1 MLYELLTRYA
11 EDFQFF
17 NLFNYI
23 TFRVGGALMTSMII
37 AFILG
42 PRMIDLLRSKQGKGQ
57 PIRED
62 GPEGHIIKKAGTPTM
77 GGLLILLSV
86 MISTLLWADL
96 SNPFLW
102 TVMLVTAS
110 YGLIGFYDDYL
121 KVSRQNPKGFSGKIK
136 IILEFG
142 IAAAACYVLTMVF
155 PQTPD
160 GFETGLAI
168 PLLKNFTINLGLFF
182 IPFGCLVIVG
192 ASNAVNLTDG
202 LDGLAIVPVMI
213 ACMSLAFIAYLV
225 GNAVFSEYLGV
236 PYVPGSAEI
245 TIFLGAII
253 GASLG
258 FLWYNAPPAMVFMGD
273 TGSLALGGALGTTA
287 VAIKH
292 EIVLAI
298 IGGLFVLEAVSVI
311 VQVAS
316 FKLTGKR
323 VFRMAPIHHHFEKKG
338 WAEPTIVIRFWI
350 IAIILALIGLST
362 LKLR

>member
-1 MLYELLTRYA
+1 MLYEWLTNYSD
-11 EDFQFF
+11 EFQLF

-23 TFRVGGALMTSMII
+23 TFRTGGALMTSLVV

-42 PRMIDLLRSKQGKGQ
+42 PRMIDFLRSKQGKGQ

-62 GPEGHIIKKAGTPTM
+62 GPESHIIQKAGTPTM

-86 MISTLLWADL
+86 VISTLLWGDL
-96 SNPFLW
+96 KSPFLW
-102 TVMLVTAS
+102 TVFLVTIS
-110 YGLIGFYDDYL
+110 YGMIGFYDDYL

-136 IILEFG
+136 LALEFT
-142 IAAAACYVLTMVF
+142 IAAVAVYFLTTVF

-160 GFETGLAI
+160 GFETGLAV
-168 PLLKNFTINLGLFF
+168 PLLKDFTLNLGIFF

-192 ASNAVNLTDG
+192 SSNAVNLTDG

-213 ACMSLAFIAYLV
+213 AAMSLAFIAYIV
-225 GNAVFSEYLGV
+225 GNAVLSDYLGV
-236 PYVPGSAEI
+236 PSVAGAGEI
-245 TIFLGAII
+245 CIFLGAII

-273 TGSLALGGALGTTA
+273 TGSLSLGGALGVTA
-287 VAIKH
+287 VATKH

-323 VFRMAPIHHHFEKKG
+323 VFRMAPIHHHYEKKG
-338 WAEPTIVIRFWI
+338 WAESTIVIRFWI
-350 IAIILALIGLST
+350 IAIVLALIGLST

>member
-1 MLYELLTRYA
+1 MLYELLTRYTD
-11 EDFQFF
+11 EYQIF
-17 NLFNYI
+17 NLLNYI
-23 TFRVGGALMTSMII
+23 TFRVGTALMTSLLI

-42 PRMIDLLRSKQGKGQ
+42 PRMINMLRARQGKGQ

-86 MISTLLWADL
+86 MLSTLLWADL

-102 TVMLVTAS
+102 TVMLVTAG

-136 IILEFG
+136 LVLEFG
-142 IAAAACYVLTMVF
+142 IAAAACFVLTTVF

-168 PLLKNFTINLGLFF
+168 PLLKNFTINLGIFF

-213 ACMSLAFIAYLV
+213 AAASFAFIAYVV
-225 GNAVFSEYLGV
+225 GNSIFSNYLGV

-245 TIFLGAII
+245 CIFLGAII

-273 TGSLALGGALGTTA
+273 TGSLALGGALGVTA

-323 VFRMAPIHHHFEKKG
+323 VFRMAPIHHHYEKKG

-350 IAIILALIGLST
+350 IAIVLALIGLST

>member
-1 MLYELLTRYA
+1 MLYEWLA
-11 EDFQFF
+11 PMGDEFQLF

-23 TFRVGGALMTSMII
+23 TFRVGGALMTSLIIFFLFGEKMIN
-37 AFILG
+37 A
-42 PRMIDLLRSKQGKGQ
+42 LRARQGKGQ

-77 GGLLILLSV
+77 GGLMILLAV
-86 MISTLLWADL
+86 VISTLLWADL

-102 TVMLVTAS
+102 VVVFVTVGFGV
-110 YGLIGFYDDYL
+110 IGFYDDYL
-121 KVSRQNPKGFSGKIK
+121 KVSRQSHKGFSGKIRL
-136 IILEFG
+136 ILEFG
-142 IAAAACYVLTMVF
+142 IAAIAVWVLTTAF
-155 PQTPD
+155 PQGD
-160 GFETGLAI
+160 DFATGLAI
-168 PLLKNFTINLGLFF
+168 PLLKNFTINLGIFF
-182 IPFGCLVIVG
+182 IPFGCLVVVG
-192 ASNAVNLTDG
+192 TANAVNLTDG

-225 GNAVFSEYLGV
+225 GNFIFSNYLGV
-236 PYVPGSAEI
+236 PHIPGSAEI

-273 TGSLALGGALGTTA
+273 TGSLALGGALGVTA
-287 VAIKH
+287 VAVKH

-338 WAEPTIVIRFWI
+338 WEEPTIVIRFWI

>member
-1 MLYELLTRYA
+1 MLFELLSRYA
-11 EDFQFF
+11 EDFQLF

-23 TFRVGGALMTSMII
+23 TFRTGGALLTSMII

-42 PRMIDLLRSKQGKGQ
+42 PRMIDILRSKQGKGQ

-62 GPEGHIIKKAGTPTM
+62 GPQSHIIEKAGTPTM
-77 GGLLILLSV
+77 GGLLILLCV
-86 MISTLLWADL
+86 MTSTLLWADL
-96 SNPFLW
+96 KNPFLW
-102 TVMLVTAS
+102 TVMLVTLG
-110 YGLIGFYDDYL
+110 YGLIGFYDDFL
-121 KVSRQNPKGFSGKIK
+121 KVSRQSHKGFSGKIRLL
-136 IILEFG
+136 LEFL
-142 IAAAACYVLTMVF
+142 IAGVAVFYLTTIF

-160 GFETGLAI
+160 GFQTGLAI
-168 PLLKNFTINLGLFF
+168 PLLKNFTINLGIFF
-182 IPFGCLVIVG
+182 IPVGAFVIVG

-213 ACMSLAFIAYLV
+213 AAMSLAFIAYIV
-225 GNAVFSEYLGV
+225 GNSVFSNYLGV
-236 PYVPGSAEI
+236 PYVPGSGEI
-245 TIFLGAII
+245 TVFLGAII

>member
-1 MLYELLTRYA
+1 MLYEWLTQYSD
-11 EDFQFF
+11 EFQLF
-17 NLFNYI
+17 NLLNYI
-23 TFRVGGALMTSMII
+23 SFRVGAALMTSMII
-37 AFILG
+37 AFVLG
-42 PRMIDLLRSKQGKGQ
+42 PKLITLLRARQGKGQ

-77 GGLLILLSV
+77 GGILILLSV
-86 MISTLLWADL
+86 IVSVFLWGDL
-96 SNPFLW
+96 RSPFLW
-102 TVMLVTAS
+102 TVILVTVG

-136 IILEFG
+136 LILEFA
-142 IAAAACYVLTMVF
+142 IAAVAVYILTTAF

-168 PLLKNFTINLGLFF
+168 PLLKNYTINLGVFF
-182 IPFGCLVIVG
+182 IPFGCFVIVG
-192 ASNAVNLTDG
+192 SSNAVNLTDG

-213 ACMSLAFIAYLV
+213 ACMSLALIAYLV
-225 GNAVFSEYLGV
+225 GNAVFSDYLGV
-236 PYVPGSAEI
+236 PYIPGSAEV

-273 TGSLALGGALGTTA
+273 TGSLALGGALGVTA

-350 IAIILALIGLST
+350 IAIILALVGLST

>member
-1 MLYELLTRYA
+1 MLYELLAKYSD
-11 EDFQFF
+11 EFQLF
-17 NLFNYI
+17 NLLNYI
-23 TFRVGGALMTSMII
+23 TFRVGAALMTSMII
-37 AFILG
+37 AFVLG
-42 PRMIDLLRSKQGKGQ
+42 PRMINVLRARQGKGR

-86 MISTLLWADL
+86 IVSVLLWGDL
-96 SNPFLW
+96 RNPFLW
-102 TVMLVTAS
+102 TVILVTVG

-136 IILEFG
+136 LVLEIA
-142 IAAAACYVLTMVF
+142 IAAVAVYILTTAF

-168 PLLKNFTINLGLFF
+168 PLLKNFTINLGIFF
-182 IPFGCLVIVG
+182 IPFGCFVIVG
-192 ASNAVNLTDG
+192 TSNAVNLTDG

-213 ACMSLAFIAYLV
+213 ACMSLAVIAYMV
-225 GNAVFSEYLGV
+225 GNAVFSDYLGV
-236 PYVPGSAEI
+236 PYVPGSAEV

-253 GASLG
+253 GAGLG

-273 TGSLALGGALGTTA
+273 TGSLALGGALGSTA